1 MPSSNQDKNH
11 VSYKGFSPGITFHY
25 MLRLGKEHF
34 TMSNAPALFG
44 HYINFH
50 GGIRP
55 LFYNS
60 AAGSGV
66 MFEVGISY
74 RLVYRFFGLVCV
86 EGVKD
91 VGRQRIRQCDLPGNP
106 DCRQCYSNGI
116 Y

>member
-1 MPSSNQDKNH
+1 
-11 VSYKGFSPGITFHY
+11 
-25 MLRLGKEHF
+25 
-34 TMSNAPALFG
+34 MSNAPALFG

-74 RLVYRFFGLVCV
+74 RLVYRFFDSYVLK
-86 EGVKD
+86 E
-91 VGRQRIRQCDLPGNP
+91 
-106 DCRQCYSNGI
+106 
-116 Y
+116 